1 MFFPPKANF
10 SYRFENGRRYHAYK
24 DGYDMH
30 LSVSRWGDNA
40 PSGPSVN
47 RVLRRWLRLY
57 LLPNDEAEQERSV
70 ALAKSI

>member
-1 MFFPPKANF
+1 MFFPPKVNF

-24 DGYDMH
+24 DGYD

-47 RVLRRWLRLY
+47 RVLCRWFRLY
-57 LLPNDEAEQERSV
+57 LIPNDEPEQERSV
-70 ALAKSI
+70 VLAKSI